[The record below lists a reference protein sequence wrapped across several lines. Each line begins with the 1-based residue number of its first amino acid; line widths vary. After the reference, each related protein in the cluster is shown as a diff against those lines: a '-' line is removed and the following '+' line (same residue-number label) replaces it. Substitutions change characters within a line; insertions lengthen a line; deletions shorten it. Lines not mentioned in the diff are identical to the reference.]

1 MCVRALCVLCVE
13 GAAAQGPR
21 ASPWGGGQH
30 CAPRAPGH
38 QTNGTPPPTPP
49 GGLFSQKILDPMP
62 NHVVSVVGWTV
73 INGVEAWV
81 TRNSWG
87 DWWGDGGF
95 YYSPTSAYK
104 VCVCVGGGAL

>member
-1 MCVRALCVLCVE
+1 
-13 GAAAQGPR
+13 
-21 ASPWGGGQH
+21 
-30 CAPRAPGH
+30 
-38 QTNGTPPPTPP
+38 
-49 GGLFSQKILDPMP
+49 MP